1 MDLDGLGW
9 RTSWEEFFLSTR
21 RNFLPTSAH
30 EIVFPLGGRIPPKLG
45 GIYSKLC
52 LMKLAPGVSSTAKKP
67 KIERNVGL
75 ILTEGFQ

>member
-21 RNFLPTSAH
+21 RNFLLTSAH

-52 LMKLAPGVSSTAKKP
+52 LMKLPLGSILSYGDFFS
-67 KIERNVGL
+67 RN
-75 ILTEGFQ
+75 